1 VDRRDRTLALRS
13 FLLATALSFAGSQ
26 QSWSLGPGGGGG
38 GAPAPVSSAAVA
50 LPEATVTLTLLQE
63 SNSIS
68 LFLNPTFQTGMTYR
82 GSQFIQNANTFQNIL
97 SNNPQLIKSLITNNT
112 SNDGRMAKSVLRV
125 LNALINGNTAKAE
138 SLWDGDSLLPGYL
151 GFGSW
156 SSTIVGEAAANGVT
170 IYTMVAS
177 IADYLFGNI
186 YEKQNPATSLNPFD
200 YASRESNPSSAV
212 AFTDEPPAGFPDDIA
227 LAYASA
233 LGRSR
238 VPAALPFVPGWTAW
252 ASGYGGYNRTN
263 GDPAAGSST
272 LTARLYGSVVGL
284 DYHVTPQTLLGISLG
299 GSGLNWNQSP
309 GSGNGNALQIG
320 VHGTTHFGA
329 AYVSGMLDASTNWFN
344 ATSFAAGDELAAK
357 FNAQSYG
364 GRLEGGYR
372 YAVAPSSGVAPYAA
386 VQLQYFHTPSYS
398 ETDLSGG
405 GLGANYGATDGT
417 DTRSELGAR
426 FDTLQIIA
434 NMPVVLR
441 AGVAWAH
448 DWLSNGSV
456 TTAFQIAPGS
466 SFIVNSTALVP
477 SDSALASLEAEV
489 RLNSNWSLAAKFDGQ
504 FASSSQTYLG
514 TGTLRYSW

>member
-344 ATSFAAGDELAAK
+344 AT
-357 FNAQSYG
+357 
-364 GRLEGGYR
+364 R
-372 YAVAPSSGVAPYAA
+372 
-386 VQLQYFHTPSYS
+386 
-398 ETDLSGG
+398 
-405 GLGANYGATDGT
+405 
-417 DTRSELGAR
+417 
-426 FDTLQIIA
+426 
-434 NMPVVLR
+434 
-441 AGVAWAH
+441 
-448 DWLSNGSV
+448 
-456 TTAFQIAPGS
+456 
-466 SFIVNSTALVP
+466 
-477 SDSALASLEAEV
+477 V
-489 RLNSNWSLAAKFDGQ
+489 R
-504 FASSSQTYLG
+504 TH
-514 TGTLRYSW
+514 